1 MRLNLQKKD
10 DYHIYMLLRIKFNGF
25 EDIIKKIINIK
36 NEDLLNKIR
45 DDYIERDFY
54 NWLNCDIGLRYQS
67 SIENDDS
74 NVSQYL
80 YYYRNHKIL
89 GLESYNRN
97 NIYDCLRRT
106 TGLNECFKSKWWKS
120 TAKSRTE
127 WEIIHRSIIMEEPLY
142 IWNLERENTYEDIIN
157 VDINNWRKPKFIEK
171 CIVNNKIYYYK
182 VIINIDMHDLFDDR
196 IFLTKELKL
205 II

>member
-10 DYHIYMLLRIKFNGF
+10 DYHIFLLLRIKFDGF
-25 EDIIKKIINIK
+25 EDIVKKIINIK

-54 NWLNCDIGLRYQS
+54 NWLNCDIQLRYKA
-67 SIENDDS
+67 SINNDDS
-74 NVSQYL
+74 NVPQYL

-89 GLESYNRN
+89 GLESYNR

-196 IFLTKELKL
+196 IFLTRELKL